1 MLNTLGEVGRDIR
14 EFGAGDL
21 GSTSHS
27 SGSNWSWSTSTQGV
41 PVNVPEVSVNTSDT
55 DPLGNFLESVD
66 TKSWDAQVSDYQS
79 GLRQSMGSK
88 SGQIVEAMNW
98 IDQNRSQRI
107 QDIGNSYPA
116 AQAQVEQQSSSDA
129 GFDSARSTGAA
140 NANLAMTSTGG
151 QSNCQAA
158 RPYLEQANEYKKAL
172 NQINAQESDYRS
184 GYGSANMDQFIA
196 KLKEGIRLNEA
207 EAARLCQ

>member
-116 AQAQVEQQSSSDA
+116 AQAQVEQQS
-129 GFDSARSTGAA
+129 
-140 NANLAMTSTGG
+140 
-151 QSNCQAA
+151 
-158 RPYLEQANEYKKAL
+158 
-172 NQINAQESDYRS
+172 
-184 GYGSANMDQFIA
+184 
-196 KLKEGIRLNEA
+196 
-207 EAARLCQ
+207 